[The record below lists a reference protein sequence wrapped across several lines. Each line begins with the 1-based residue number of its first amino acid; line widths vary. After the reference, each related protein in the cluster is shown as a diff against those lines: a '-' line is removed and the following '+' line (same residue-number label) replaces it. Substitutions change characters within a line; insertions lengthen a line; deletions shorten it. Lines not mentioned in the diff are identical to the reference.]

1 MWAKHENNIGIW
13 RQLLF
18 CRVGDVFDQQ
28 REVLLWPSGDATGE
42 LILSESM
49 HSKVGTSS
57 QVSVCAR
64 CCVKLLLADWET
76 IPCCCA
82 VSRCGAGG
90 AGGSAG
96 ERGEGAGSHVSR
108 WSGAEYVTYRRWW
121 WVQTETLRLLS
132 GRVLTLGHFHATCRA
147 AV

>member
-1 MWAKHENNIGIW
+1 MRITCISIW
-13 RQLLF
+13 RQLFF

-28 REVLLWPSGDATGE
+28 REVLLWSSADATSE

-64 CCVKLLLADWET
+64 CCVKLLLADREM

-82 VSRCGAGG
+82 VSRCGVGG

-96 ERGEGAGSHVSR
+96 ERGEGAGSCVSR
-108 WSGAEYVTYRRWW
+108 WRSGAKYVTYRRWW

-132 GRVLTLGHFHATCRA
+132 GWVPTLGHFHATCRA
-147 AV
+147 TV